1 MVHDTRGTH
10 QRKRKHFNMIWQM
23 GHGMASLRAAGPGDQ
38 LLRPR
43 VPDRHRPRQPPRRGD
58 PGQPLLLRFF
68 LDKARCMDR
77 ENCRCFS
84 FFGREG
90 GNPGE
95 RKRSICSVELQ
106 SSVSAARHGVEELFV
121 FMRTGGGG
129 FESDLGK
136 SSVLPVRTRNEN
148 ASNLKGRSLQE

>member
-1 MVHDTRGTH
+1 
-10 QRKRKHFNMIWQM
+10 M
-23 GHGMASLRAAGPGDQ
+23 GIESIVAASL
-38 LLRPR
+38 
-43 VPDRHRPRQPPRRGD
+43 
-58 PGQPLLLRFF
+58 FF
-68 LDKARCMDR
+68 R
-77 ENCRCFS
+77 
-84 FFGREG
+84 G

-95 RKRSICSVELQ
+95 RKRNICSIELQ

-148 ASNLKGRSLQE
+148 ASNLKDRSLQE